1 MTSVGSTAL
10 ALLVGAPGTRLGEGT
25 AADLGVV
32 TRPGVSR
39 VLSSD
44 AKMGKTLPFFPTYIC
59 TCVLRHLEGS
69 GTAAGAR
76 LFIQPGVTTTQNNK
90 K

>member
-39 VLSSD
+39 VLGSD
-44 AKMGKTLPFFPTYIC
+44 AKMGKTLPFFPT
-59 TCVLRHLEGS
+59 
-69 GTAAGAR
+69 
-76 LFIQPGVTTTQNNK
+76 
-90 K
+90 